1 MSIFNIDGDSIPS
14 AYGKN
19 GVRISQAYDIDGN
32 ELLQQSVGLKVMT
45 YNVGG
50 WYIGSGRNVPAA
62 KKDQY
67 LALQTG
73 MIENNDPDVLVIQEY
88 LANFSDDGTSALS
101 ILQELFPYVHAKV
114 SGTYF
119 GRAICSKYPITNYVE
134 RTFTAESSRYF
145 DSCTITVNNFP
156 IAFVNTH
163 LGLTQAN
170 RDSEI
175 VQLIQYLN
183 TLNTFVA
190 CGDYNTGITDA
201 DLTTSSTA
209 YINNVKPFIDAGFH
223 TANFGQFGFM
233 LTCVDRT
240 NGTHY
245 YLDNEYTSSNI
256 EILNAY
262 VDETKLTDLIDDPI
276 DHMPLIAE
284 LSIGNA

>member
-1 MSIFNIDGDSIPS
+1 MIYSLNGTPLSSAYNLNGNSTNAYNLAGEKIFPDSI
-14 AYGKN
+14 
-19 GVRISQAYDIDGN
+19 
-32 ELLQQSVGLKVMT
+32 ELKVMT

-62 KKDQY
+62 QKAEY

-73 MIENNDPDVLVIQEY
+73 MIQAADPDVLCIQEY

-101 ILQELFPYVHAKV
+101 MLQELFPYVHAKV

-134 RTFTAESSRYF
+134 RTYAQESNRYF
-145 DSCTITVNNFP
+145 DSCTITVNGNAITF
-156 IAFVNTH
+156 INTH

-170 RDSEI
+170 RDAEI
-175 VQLIQYLN
+175 AQLIQYLN
-183 TLNTFVA
+183 TLNTFIC
-190 CGDYNTGITDA
+190 CGDFNTAITDA
-201 DLTTSSTA
+201 NLTTTSPE
-209 YINNVKPFIDAGFH
+209 YISNVKPFVDAGFR

-233 LTCVDRT
+233 LTCVDRLD
-240 NGTHY
+240 GTHY

-256 EILNAY
+256 TILDAY

-276 DHMPLIAE
+276 DHMPLIAT
-284 LSIGNA
+284 LQIGG